1 MPRHE
6 RILVAVDITDE
17 SRQVVEAAA
26 EVAPPNAEVH
36 LLHAIEPIGSGYG
49 STMLPDLHAHELA
62 RLQEHATAHLAGLGK
77 THGGPQ
83 ARQHVVHGR
92 AITAIHR
99 FAEDNACDLVVV
111 GSHGR
116 HGLGLLLGS
125 TANGVLHGANCNVL
139 AVRVREP
146 DGS

>member
-1 MPRHE
+1 MARYE
-6 RILVAVDITDE
+6 RILVAIDITDE
-17 SRQVVEAAA
+17 SPQVMEAAA
-26 EVAPPNAEVH
+26 EIAPPGGQMHV
-36 LLHAIEPIGSGYG
+36 LHAIEPIGAGYG
-49 STMLPDLHAHELA
+49 SAMLPDLQAHELA
-62 RLQEHATAHLAGLGK
+62 RLQEHATAHLAKLGERY
-77 THGGPQ
+77 GVPQ
-83 ARQHVVHGR
+83 AHQHVVHGR

-99 FAEDNACDLVVV
+99 FAEENASDLVVV

-146 DGS
+146 DTN